1 MVALIW
7 GWQQGWGKLD
17 TLEMSI
23 EVDSVNP
30 AHGGVEGGPRGTGTG
45 RCSRGDWAHCLA
57 RVEGQ
62 RNELSAFKSSCL
74 QLG

>member
-17 TLEMSI
+17 TLETSI
-23 EVDSVNP
+23 EVASVNP

-45 RCSRGDWAHCLA
+45 RCSWGDWAHC
-57 RVEGQ
+57 
-62 RNELSAFKSSCL
+62 
-74 QLG
+74 